1 MLTNYLQK
9 SMDAL
14 RTIGITFNQEQ
25 APVLALLDRIAVY
38 DPVRIA
44 SIAETLTQATVFNA
58 AVRDKIQGMD
68 FSTRYADI
76 TANFDSIRED
86 AQLMVGWMADGKLQF
101 TERMSLLWMK
111 LHRGSVPD
119 RFERIRTDYLNVSK
133 DALQQIE
140 TESLILNAY
149 QDYRLAMKQS
159 EVDAAT
165 VKKQAGEKLEELRQ
179 ALINANAALE
189 AADIEP
195 VERVR
200 LELARDEAQRSLQD
214 EDKRYQVITDIADQ
228 LKTGYSA
235 AELVFA
241 RLNQYH
247 TVKQRLYDR
256 SVSFFSTHEVV
267 FTGLAASFTSAGGLS
282 EATNTI
288 NAMTE
293 GLSKGIEAQA
303 STGGEQLTE
312 ALKAGYGS
320 TIRSSSIKAL
330 ADAVVAFQADSQN
343 MINELRKEAAA
354 TSQEIESIT
363 EDSKRRYAAL
373 IEKAV

>member
-111 LHRGSVPD
+111 VQRGSVPD
-119 RFERIRTDYLNVSK
+119 RFERIRDDYLAVSK
-133 DALQQIE
+133 DALRQIE

-179 ALINANAALE
+179 ALISANAALE

-267 FTGLAASFTSAGGLS
+267 FSGLAASFTSAGGLS